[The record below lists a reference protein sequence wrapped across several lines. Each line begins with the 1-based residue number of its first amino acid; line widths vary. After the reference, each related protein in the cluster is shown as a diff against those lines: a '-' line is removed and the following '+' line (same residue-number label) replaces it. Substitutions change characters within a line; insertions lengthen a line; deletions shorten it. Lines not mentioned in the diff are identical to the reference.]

1 MIWKVVSPCIEESRF
16 LVWSWWGLCKRK
28 RCPFDHLNKK
38 AFDWSNSGIMTRR
51 NLKKSLR
58 PKIMHYL
65 DETLNSQHILDCKWT
80 PIISDFQRFFIKS
93 HSNWRITEGWKTS
106 DILFLNTVNRAYS
119 KIIYDNL
126 ITIILLLLLIII
138 ILIIIIIIIILIGGA
153 QLAKAVFSGAL
164 MSFSQDGEKVDQ
176 FRTFSW
182 DWPLAFLSH
191 FLQDWWNF

>member
-16 LVWSWWGLCKRK
+16 LLWSWWGLCKKK

-58 PKIMHYL
+58 PKIMHHL
-65 DETLNSQHILDCKWT
+65 DETLVSSINSQHILDYKWK
-80 PIISDFQRFFIKS
+80 PMISDFQRFFSKS
-93 HSNWRITEGWKTS
+93 YSNWCITKDWKTS
-106 DILFLNTVNRAYS
+106 DNLFLNTVNWAHS

-126 ITIILLLLLIII
+126 I
-138 ILIIIIIIIILIGGA
+138 IIIIIIIIITIIILIEGA
-153 QLAKAVFSGAL
+153 QLAKAVFGGVL
-164 MSFSQDGEKVDQ
+164 MSFSQDCEKVDH
-176 FRTFSW
+176 FRTVSW

-191 FLQDWWNF
+191 FHQDWWNF